1 MCLPFIYL
9 LYACGTTQPERL
21 ILVCALGAGSSLTPF
36 TDVALIIGLY
46 LIIKGGGKDEWGSL
60 ATTSPLNAFE
70 RVIRT
75 ECTVNAALSFN
86 CSWFGGDLNRLLT
99 YCITISY

>member
-1 MCLPFIYL
+1 MNMNSINKRIIGFILCLPFIYL

-46 LIIKGGGKDEWGSL
+46 LIIKGGGKDE
-60 ATTSPLNAFE
+60 
-70 RVIRT
+70 
-75 ECTVNAALSFN
+75 
-86 CSWFGGDLNRLLT
+86 
-99 YCITISY
+99 